1 MTGGKK
7 TFIFVSLVMLISSMY
22 LWAKPEDVIAYPA
35 GFRNWNHVRSALVG
49 PSSPAY
55 QAYGGLHHIYANAKS
70 MEGFR
75 DGKFPDGSVLVFD
88 LLETKEHQ
96 GTTIEGGRKF
106 IDMMVKDGKRFA
118 DTGGWG
124 YERYAGDSQTERML
138 TTQAKTA
145 CYKCHATQK
154 DNDYVFSKLR
164 E

>member
-7 TFIFVSLVMLISSMY
+7 ICLFVSFVMLISSMY
-22 LWAKPEDVIAYPA
+22 LWAKPEGVIDYPA
-35 GFRNWNHVRSALVG
+35 GFRDWNHVRSALIG
-49 PSSPAY
+49 PASPAY
-55 QAYGGLHHIYANAKS
+55 KDYGGLHHIYANAKA
-70 MEGFR
+70 MQGYR
-75 DGKFPDGSVLVFD
+75 AGKFPDGSVLVFD
-88 LLETKEHQ
+88 LFEAKEHH

-124 YERYAGDSQTERML
+124 YERYAGDSQTERVL
-138 TTQAKTA
+138 TMQAKTT
-145 CYKCHATQK
+145 CYNCHASQK